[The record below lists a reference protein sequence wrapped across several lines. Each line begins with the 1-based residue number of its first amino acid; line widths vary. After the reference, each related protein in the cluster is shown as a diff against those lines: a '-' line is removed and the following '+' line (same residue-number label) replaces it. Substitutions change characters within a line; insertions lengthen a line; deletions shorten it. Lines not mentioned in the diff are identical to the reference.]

1 MKNDSDCTINENEKK
16 KKHFE
21 GVIIKDRE
29 TLRNIIKKAG
39 KETIEDFLRVD
50 AEFATNPIF
59 ALKVIAMI
67 SSLQV
72 RTENAIMP
80 RGIDEE

>member
-1 MKNDSDCTINENEKK
+1 MEKDSTINENE

-39 KETIEDFLRVD
+39 EETIQHFLRED
-50 AEFATNPIF
+50 AEFSTNLIF
-59 ALKVIAMI
+59 ALKVIAII
-67 SSLQV
+67 SCLQAKIE
-72 RTENAIMP
+72 TEIMP
-80 RGIDEE
+80 KGIDEK

>member
-1 MKNDSDCTINENEKK
+1 MKNDKDTTINENEKK
-16 KKHFE
+16 MENFQ
-21 GVIIKDRE
+21 GVIIKGRD

-67 SSLQV
+67 SSLQAKI
-72 RTENAIMP
+72 ENEIMP

>member
-1 MKNDSDCTINENEKK
+1 MMNESDCTINENEKK
-16 KKHFE
+16 HFD

-39 KETIEDFLRVD
+39 TETLDRFLKAD

-59 ALKVIAMI
+59 GLKVVVMI
-67 SSLQV
+67 SYLQSKI
-72 RTENAIMP
+72 ENEIMP
-80 RGIDEE
+80 RGIDE

>member
-1 MKNDSDCTINENEKK
+1 MKNDTDSTINENE

-29 TLRNIIKKAG
+29 TLHNIIKKAG
-39 KETIEDFLRVD
+39 TETIEQFIKVD
-50 AEFATNPIF
+50 KEFATNLF
-59 ALKVIAMI
+59 YGLKVIAMI
-67 SSLQV
+67 SSLLAKI
-72 RTENAIMP
+72 ENEIMP

>member
-1 MKNDSDCTINENEKK
+1 MMNESDCTLNENEKE

-59 ALKVIAMI
+59 VLKVIAMI
-67 SSLQV
+67 STLQV

-80 RGIDEE
+80 KGIDE

>member
-1 MKNDSDCTINENEKK
+1 MQNDSTINENE

-39 KETIEDFLRVD
+39 AETIQHFLKED
-50 AEFATNPIF
+50 AEFSTNLIF

-67 SSLQV
+67 SCLQAKIE
-72 RTENAIMP
+72 TEIMP
-80 RGIDEE
+80 KGIDEK

>member
-1 MKNDSDCTINENEKK
+1 MKNDTDSTINKSEKE

-39 KETIEDFLRVD
+39 KETL
-50 AEFATNPIF
+50 EFF
-59 ALKVIAMI
+59 LKVDKEFDTNLFYGLKVVAMI
-67 SSLQV
+67 SHLQAKI
-72 RTENAIMP
+72 ENEIMP
-80 RGIDEE
+80 KGIDEE

>member
-1 MKNDSDCTINENEKK
+1 MKNDSDSTINKNEKK
-16 KKHFE
+16 MGSFE

-67 SSLQV
+67 SSVQV